1 MFVNVDGV
9 SHIQK
14 WIDENQDK
22 NPQVFDLWASGIA
35 SVINRSDCIE
45 QELRDNGK
53 YSYEIGMKDGQ
64 GRSMFIDLYPEHF
77 EDD

>member
-9 SHIQK
+9 FEIQK
-14 WIDENQDK
+14 WIDENKDK
-22 NPQVFDLWASGIA
+22 TPKGSYLLADGIA
-35 SVINRSDCIE
+35 SEINESDCIE

-53 YSYEIGMKDGQ
+53 YSHEIGIRDGQ

-77 EDD
+77 QD

>member
-1 MFVNVDGV
+1 MNVNIDGV
-9 SHIQK
+9 YHIQN
-14 WIDENQDK
+14 WIDQNQDK
-22 NPQVFDLWASGIA
+22 NPKVFDLWANGIA

-53 YSYEIGMKDGQ
+53 YSYEIGMTDGQ

-77 EDD
+77 KD